1 MPAQEGWGRFLKN
14 HHKAQGLLFEN
25 LTRVGVW
32 RKVRLVKYLAE
43 RGMGSRR
50 FLDRWIQ
57 EHGVCLNG
65 SRVLDPA
72 TQVSEAD
79 HIVMDGA
86 SVPSAKPAR
95 RVWAFYKPRGVLT
108 THRDDFQR
116 PSVFDVFKG
125 PGKGLKTVGRLDQ
138 ESEGLLLLTNDG
150 AFKRFLELPR
160 HRIARVYHVHYRGL
174 LTPDMCAQARAG
186 LTIKGVH
193 YVPCYIKP
201 LKPLGA
207 QERRCVITLYEGK
220 NREIRKILGFWGC
233 EVRRLIRTRYGGV
246 SLGRLAPG
254 AHRQVQEKEIDNVS
268 KNIP

>member
-1 MPAQEGWGRFLKN
+1 M
-14 HHKAQGLLFEN
+14 
-25 LTRVGVW
+25 W

-57 EHGVCLNG
+57 ERGVCLND
-65 SRVLDPA
+65 VCVFDPA
-72 TQVSEAD
+72 MQVSEAD

-86 SVPSAKPAR
+86 PVPSAKPAR

-108 THRDDFQR
+108 THHDDFHR

-125 PGKGLKTVGRLDQ
+125 AGKGLKTVGRLDQ

-160 HRIARVYHVHYRGL
+160 HRIARVYHVHYRGG

-193 YVPCYIKP
+193 YAPCSIQP
-201 LKPLGA
+201 LRNTRA
-207 QERRCVITLYEGK
+207 QDHQCAITLYEGK

-246 SLGRLAPG
+246 SLGRLTPG
-254 AHRQVQEKEIDNVS
+254 AHRQVQEKEIDNMD
-268 KNIP
+268 KNVP